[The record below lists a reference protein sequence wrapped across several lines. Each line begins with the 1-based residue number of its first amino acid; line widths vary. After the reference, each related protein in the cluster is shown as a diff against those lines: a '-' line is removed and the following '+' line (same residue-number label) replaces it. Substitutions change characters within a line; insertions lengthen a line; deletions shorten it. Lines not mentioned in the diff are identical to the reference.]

1 MIVSEKIDATAKAFR
16 RVLDRSIAILKTEA
30 AKDAKTYIAAS
41 GTKLEGLVL
50 RALET
55 SAKKTEFDGSIRLA
69 SGQKFPDIVLMCGGM
84 GVEVKSTTQNHWIT
98 TGNSVRES
106 TRLPDI
112 KKVFLMF
119 GKLAKPVDFKV
130 RPYEECLKEV
140 LVTHYPRYQID
151 MNLGMGETI
160 FDKIGKSY
168 DEVRQLPEPAAPM
181 IEYYSSKLRKGES
194 LWWSKNYNV
203 EEQSSPLTVRELNSI
218 DEEAQM
224 NLIADTFV
232 LFPQL
237 FGNASDKFHEVLMW
251 LLRKGIICGNIR
263 DFYSA
268 GGKWHFGAVAIPQI
282 IKRFYESRNKFSTR
296 IWEMDLRELN
306 ETWKTN
312 LSSSDNRILCWLKLV
327 DCHIKDRVAYSA
339 LRSIVLDDCQTRCTN
354 DYQIKTST
362 EVLQAAHKSVIDFNP
377 N

>member
-1 MIVSEKIDATAKAFR
+1 MIVSEKIDATVKAFR
-16 RVLDRSIAILKTEA
+16 RVLDGSIAILKTDA
-30 AKDAKTYIAAS
+30 ANDAQTYIRSS

-69 SGQKFPDIVLMCGGM
+69 SGQKFPDIVLASGGM

-119 GKLAKPVDFKV
+119 GKLAEPVDFKV

-151 MNLGMGETI
+151 MNLGAGQTI

-168 DEVRQLPEPAAPM
+168 DEVRQLAEPATPM

-194 LWWSKNYNV
+194 LWWTKNSNV
-203 EEQSSPLTVRELNSI
+203 EEQSAPLTVRELNSI
-218 DEEAQM
+218 DDDEQM

-237 FGNASDKFHEVLMW
+237 FGNATDKFHEVLMW
-251 LLRKGIICGNIR
+251 FLRKGIICGNIR

-268 GGKWHFGAVAIPQI
+268 GGKWHLGAIAVPQI
-282 IKRFYESRNKFSTR
+282 IKRFYESKNKFFMR
-296 IWEMDLRELN
+296 MREMDLRELN
-306 ETWKTN
+306 EAWNVNISTN
-312 LSSSDNRILCWLKLV
+312 DNRILFWLELV
-327 DCHIKDRVAYSA
+327 SSYIKDRVVYKV
-339 LRSIVLDDCQTRCTN
+339 LKDIVLCNC
-354 DYQIKTST
+354 
-362 EVLQAAHKSVIDFNP
+362 
-377 N
+377 

>member
-1 MIVSEKIDATAKAFR
+1 MIVSEKIDATANAFR
-16 RVLDRSIAILKTEA
+16 RVLNKSIAILKADA
-30 AKDAKTYIAAS
+30 AKDAKTYIASS

-55 SAKKTEFDGSIRLA
+55 SARKTEFDGSIRLA
-69 SGQKFPDIVLMCGGM
+69 SGQKFPDIVLMSGGM
-84 GVEVKSTTQNHWIT
+84 GVEVKSTTQNHWVT

-119 GKLAKPVDFKV
+119 GKLAEPIDFKV

-151 MNLGMGETI
+151 MNLEVGQTI

-168 DEVRQLPEPAAPM
+168 DEVRQLAEPATPM

-194 LWWSKNYNV
+194 LWWSKNSNV
-203 EEQSSPLTVRELNSI
+203 EEQSSPLTVRELNLI
-218 DEEAQM
+218 DEDEQM
-224 NLIADTFV
+224 NLIADTFI

-237 FGNASDKFHEVLMW
+237 FGNSTDKFHDILMW
-251 LLRKGIICGNIR
+251 FLRKVVICGNIR

-268 GGKWHFGAVAIPQI
+268 GGKWHLGAIAVPQV
-282 IKRFYESRNKFSTR
+282 IKRFYENRNNFFMR
-296 IWEMDLRELN
+296 IQEMDSRELN
-306 ETWKTN
+306 EAWKVKIP
-312 LSSSDNRILCWLKLV
+312 SSCNRILFWLELV
-327 DCHIKDRVAYSA
+327 SNYIKDQAVYKV
-339 LRSIVLDDCQTRCTN
+339 LKDIVLSNYQTGCAWE
-354 DYQIKTST
+354 IKNAST
-362 EVLQAAHKSVIDFNP
+362 EVLLAAHKSTVAFDAD
-377 N
+377 

>member
-1 MIVSEKIDATAKAFR
+1 MIVSEKIDATANAFR
-16 RVLDRSIAILKTEA
+16 RVLNKSIAILKADA
-30 AKDAKTYIAAS
+30 AKDAKTYIASS

-55 SAKKTEFDGSIRLA
+55 SARKTEFEGSIRLA
-69 SGQKFPDIVLMCGGM
+69 SGQKFPDIVLMSGGM
-84 GVEVKSTTQNHWIT
+84 GVEVKSTTQNHWVT

-119 GKLAKPVDFKV
+119 GKLAEPIDFKV

-151 MNLGMGETI
+151 MNLEAGQTI

-168 DEVRQLPEPAAPM
+168 DEVRQLAEPATPM

-194 LWWSKNYNV
+194 LWWSKNSNV
-203 EEQSSPLTVRELNSI
+203 EEQSSPLTVRELNLI
-218 DEEAQM
+218 DEDEQM
-224 NLIADTFV
+224 NLIADTFI

-237 FGNASDKFHEVLMW
+237 FGNSTDKFHEILMW
-251 LLRKGIICGNIR
+251 FLRKGVICGNIR

-268 GGKWHFGAVAIPQI
+268 GGKWHLGAIAVPQV
-282 IKRFYESRNKFSTR
+282 IKRFYENRNNFFMR
-296 IWEMDLRELN
+296 IQEMDSRELN
-306 ETWKTN
+306 EAWKVKIP
-312 LSSSDNRILCWLKLV
+312 SSCNRILFWLELV
-327 DCHIKDRVAYSA
+327 SNYIKDQAVYKV
-339 LRSIVLDDCQTRCTN
+339 LKDIVLSNYQTGCAWV
-354 DYQIKTST
+354 IKNAST
-362 EVLQAAHKSVIDFNP
+362 EVLLAAHKSTVGFDAD
-377 N
+377 